1 MKAIKKLLYFLAV
14 AGTTMFASSCTEEM
28 DYTPAPRPAGQQ
40 VYFATDMSE
49 TVNLEENSSSVT
61 IPVYRVVADEAASFS
76 IFATEESSLFSIPST
91 VDFAA
96 GENSTNLVITYDYA
110 KLTQDQMY
118 PCTLTIGDTENTSPY
133 GMSSYEFSFVAPA
146 PWTSLGMGT
155 YTEDVITAAYGIDNV
170 SFEVEVQ

>member
-76 IFATEESSLFSIPST
+76 ISQLRRAHSFRFPRRWILLPVRTLPIWLSLMIMRS
-91 VDFAA
+91 
-96 GENSTNLVITYDYA
+96 
-110 KLTQDQMY
+110 
-118 PCTLTIGDTENTSPY
+118 
-133 GMSSYEFSFVAPA
+133 
-146 PWTSLGMGT
+146 
-155 YTEDVITAAYGIDNV
+155 
-170 SFEVEVQ
+170 

>member
-76 IFATEESSLFSIPST
+76 IFATEESSFRFPRRWILLP
-91 VDFAA
+91 VR
-96 GENSTNLVITYDYA
+96 
-110 KLTQDQMY
+110 
-118 PCTLTIGDTENTSPY
+118 TLPI
-133 GMSSYEFSFVAPA
+133 
-146 PWTSLGMGT
+146 WLSLM
-155 YTEDVITAAYGIDNV
+155 IMR
-170 SFEVEVQ
+170 S